1 MGMGNPMMGAMGM
14 GGMGGIGNIATMG
27 SMGAMGG
34 IANPIM
40 GAMGM
45 GNPAMGAMGLNGST
59 NEKAF
64 LAALQSSGI
73 NSARLTL
80 LLPTNLVQNILVPRG
95 FMGEIAQ
102 RSGAQIDLGSEGPAG
117 MRQVTLT
124 GTMVANAMASLL
136 LQEKTL
142 QFQQMG

>member
-1 MGMGNPMMGAMGM
+1 MGGMGSMGNMAGMGGMSGM
-14 GGMGGIGNIATMG
+14 GGMGGI
-27 SMGAMGG
+27 S
-34 IANPIM
+34 NPMM

-45 GNPAMGAMGLNGST
+45 GNPAMGAMGMNGST

-80 LLPTNLVQNILVPRG
+80 LLPANLVQNILVPRG

-102 RSGAQIDLGSEGPAG
+102 RSGAQIDLGDEGPVG
-117 MRQVTLT
+117 MRQVTLS

-142 QFQQMG
+142 QFQQMGQSG